1 MKVKQKQ
8 KQVSIEEYIETFCQE
23 QRVRERFAVYISEKT
38 HHNLKKIVGL
48 FANEHHTTT
57 SSLAD
62 AILTC
67 HFEVHRE
74 LLNDAQRKSEQ
85 DFLEWFKNQKWHRN
99 EKSVQP
105 EDSSED
111 QPDDVE
117 TGEKGSNNKDES
129 VE

>member
-1 MKVKQKQ
+1 MKAKQNQ
-8 KQVSIEEYIETFCQE
+8 KQVSIEEYIATFCQE
-23 QRVRERFAVYISEKT
+23 QRVRERFAVYVSEKT

-48 FANEHHTTT
+48 FASEHHTTT

-85 DFLEWFKNQKWHRN
+85 EFLEWFKNQKWHRN

-105 EDSSED
+105 EESPED

-117 TGEKGSNNKDES
+117 TDERAS
-129 VE
+129 IINDEPVE